1 MKIKHTLII
10 FISIL
15 ISACG
20 GGSSSDNTTPTP
32 TPAPTPAPQP
42 TVNLNGPNSS
52 VYTSVE
58 YEISWTSSNTTSCN
72 AEGSWSGEKSL
83 SGQETFSN
91 AQAGIYTY
99 TLECTGNG
107 GSSASDTVDVTVEN
121 NTGTYYRTL
130 TTTDGEVREFIV
142 YVPESASVLQ
152 NVPVVFVIHGTG
164 SNGQEFYD
172 HPEKWTPKAN
182 AEGFIAVYPTALVH
196 CHFEDGQEV
205 SKTKWASGNLGE
217 SNTEMGG
224 LPLCANETL
233 ANDME
238 FFDEMVA
245 ILKADY
251 LIDERRIY
259 VTGNSN
265 GAGMGLRLAAERSDI
280 FAAVAVNAGTQSPFL
295 DNSTTKR
302 PMSMM
307 ITVGTNDNRFAE
319 AVGSSVPVP
328 IAESL
333 INPISNI
340 IQPALD
346 VHALYTSHE
355 YSESSI
361 ENAMTGEFLFSSSTM
376 GNNNSI
382 RFVIIE
388 ELPHSY
394 SRKLVDPHWDFLKEQ
409 SLP

>member
-172 HPEKWTPKAN
+172 HPEKWTPKAD

-196 CHFEDGQEV
+196 CHFVDGQEM

-217 SNTEMGG
+217 SDTQLGG
-224 LPLCANETL
+224 LPLCTNERL
-233 ANDME
+233 AKDME
-238 FFDEMVA
+238 FFDEMVD
-245 ILKADY
+245 ILRTDY
-251 LIDERRIY
+251 SINDRRIY

-280 FAAVAVNAGTQSPFL
+280 FAAVAVNAGSQSPFL
-295 DNSTTKR
+295 DNVTATR
-302 PMSMM
+302 PMSIMV
-307 ITVGTNDNRFAE
+307 TVGTNDNQFAQ
-319 AVGSSVPVP
+319 AINASVPIP
-328 IAESL
+328 IEESL
-333 INPISNI
+333 INSIENI

-346 VHALYTSHE
+346 VHALDTLYE

-361 ENAMTGEFLFSSSTM
+361 GDAMTGEFLFSISTM
-376 GNNNSI
+376 GNNNSL
-382 RFVIIE
+382 RFMIIE
-388 ELPHSY
+388 GFPHSY
-394 SRKLVDPHWDFLKEQ
+394 SRKLVAPHWGFLKEQ

>member
-1 MKIKHTLII
+1 MMRNFSII
-10 FISIL
+10 LSVL
-15 ISACG
+15 WLWTCSG
-20 GGSSSDNTTPTP
+20 GADKVTGPEE
-32 TPAPTPAPQP
+32 PQ
-42 TVNLNGPNSS
+42 N
-52 VYTSVE
+52 
-58 YEISWTSSNTTSCN
+58 I
-72 AEGSWSGEKSL
+72 A
-83 SGQETFSN
+83 
-91 AQAGIYTY
+91 
-99 TLECTGNG
+99 
-107 GSSASDTVDVTVEN
+107 
-121 NTGTYYRTL
+121 GTYYRTL
-130 TTTDGEVREFIV
+130 TTSDGKVREFIV
-142 YVPESASVLQ
+142 YVPKSASVLQ
-152 NVPVVFVIHGTG
+152 NVPVVFVIHGTN
-164 SNGQEFYD
+164 STGQEFYD
-172 HPEKWTPKAN
+172 HPQKWTPKSDT
-182 AEGFIAVYPTALVH
+182 EGFIAVYPTAFVH
-196 CHFEDGQEV
+196 CYLDGGQERTT
-205 SKTKWASGNLGE
+205 TKWASGNLGE
-217 SNTEMGG
+217 SNTQLGG
-224 LPLCANETL
+224 LPLCTNERL
-233 ANDME
+233 AKDME
-238 FFDEMVA
+238 FFDEM
-245 ILKADY
+245 IDTLKADY
-251 LIDERRIY
+251 SINERRIY

>member
-1 MKIKHTLII
+1 MRNFSII
-10 FISIL
+10 LSVL
-15 ISACG
+15 WLWTCSG
-20 GGSSSDNTTPTP
+20 GADKVTGPEE
-32 TPAPTPAPQP
+32 PQ
-42 TVNLNGPNSS
+42 N
-52 VYTSVE
+52 
-58 YEISWTSSNTTSCN
+58 I
-72 AEGSWSGEKSL
+72 A
-83 SGQETFSN
+83 
-91 AQAGIYTY
+91 
-99 TLECTGNG
+99 
-107 GSSASDTVDVTVEN
+107 
-121 NTGTYYRTL
+121 GTYYRTL
-130 TTTDGEVREFIV
+130 TTSDGKVREFIV

-152 NVPVVFVIHGTG
+152 NVPVVFVIHGTN
-164 SNGQEFYD
+164 STGQEFYD
-172 HPEKWTPKAN
+172 HPQKWTPKSDT
-182 AEGFIAVYPTALVH
+182 EGFIAVYPTAFVH
-196 CHFEDGQEV
+196 CYLDGGQERTT
-205 SKTKWASGNLGE
+205 TKWASGNLGE
-217 SNTEMGG
+217 SNTQLGG
-224 LPLCANETL
+224 LPLCTNERL
-233 ANDME
+233 AKDME
-238 FFDEMVA
+238 FFDEM
-245 ILKADY
+245 IDTLKADY
-251 LIDERRIY
+251 SINERRIY

-346 VHALYTSHE
+346 VHALYTLHE